1 MRKTMILAAAVA
13 AATTAASMVGAEEKR
28 SFGCEHTSGVD
39 EAELTARASNIGMR
53 RVLQEYRVRW
63 DAAHVR
69 AQCEAFA
76 AGKPYE
82 ISCLR
87 GRRDWSEIEAMIP
100 NDLKGLSAGEKS
112 LYTKAL
118 SVLVSELAFALNT
131 PEEKALARVTGAL
144 T

>member
-100 NDLKGLSAGEKS
+100 NDLKGLSAGD
-112 LYTKAL
+112 LRPHYLAL
-118 SVLVSELAFALNT
+118 QAENDGFRDAIKFCRSV
-131 PEEKALARVTGAL
+131 GAI
-144 T
+144 TRGR